1 MKNTTLTRSPISRKI
16 DLGSWALILA
26 ILCLI
31 PLLVNAMYTPPANGP
46 VKSPVILVIFLT
58 FLASITVSSIALWSG
73 MAIGRVK
80 SVTADTALTRP
91 GADMV
96 NLLSKFIAGLFLISG
111 FVKLQDITGFSYKLD
126 DYWYVFQEAT
136 GFFPASFMK
145 TLSVP
150 IAWFVS
156 VFEMVLAF
164 ALLTAYRMRLTSAL
178 LMLMLLFFTF
188 LTGYSAITETVTDCG
203 CFGDALKLTP
213 WETFSKDILLIF
225 TALPIYLLRKRI
237 QPYYRK
243 PLPLVA
249 TAGSLVVFGFISYY
263 CFMHLPFIDFRGA
276 YTPGQDLEY
285 NSTTFDEEEGQLI
298 AHDFGDFCSD
308 CGQNGFEG
316 PVLYVILYSV
326 DHAPQ
331 QALDDMAE
339 LEKKL
344 RVEAPGIKVC
354 GGTNAGK
361 DLRAKITAS
370 VSSAFCLTIN
380 DEKVLKTIV
389 RSSPGYVLLNDGV
402 VIKKWHYNDIPSVDE
417 LRKLSGPAADNP
429 PPPPPAPKIITPPV
443 DTSGSGIDSTATDS
457 IPDPA

>member
-1 MKNTTLTRSPISRKI
+1 MNNTTSTRSPLSRKI
-16 DLGSWALILA
+16 DLGSWLLIIALMG
-26 ILCLI
+26 LI
-31 PLLVNAMYTPPANGP
+31 PLLVTAMYTPPAKGP
-46 VKSPVILVIFLT
+46 VKSPVVLVMFLT
-58 FLASITVSSIALWSG
+58 FLASIVVSSIALWGG
-73 MAIGRVK
+73 MAMGRVK
-80 SVTADTALTRP
+80 SVTAPTALTRP
-91 GADMV
+91 GANVV
-96 NLLSKFIAGLFLISG
+96 NVLSKFIAALFLISG

-156 VFEMVLAF
+156 VFEMMLAF

-213 WETFSKDILLIF
+213 WETFTKDIVLIF

-249 TAGSLVVFGFISYY
+249 TVGSFLIFGFISYY
-263 CFMHLPFIDFRGA
+263 SFTHLPFIDFRGA

-285 NSTTFDEEEGQLI
+285 NATTFDEEEGLPY

-308 CGQNGFEG
+308 CGQNGWEG
-316 PVLYVILYSV
+316 PVLYVILY
-326 DHAPQ
+326 HPEGAPQ
-331 QALDDMAE
+331 YALDEMAA
-339 LEKKL
+339 LEKKM

-354 GGTNAGK
+354 GGTNGGK
-361 DLRAKITAS
+361 DMRKVLNDQTS
-370 VSSAFCLTIN
+370 EAFCLAIS
-380 DEKVLKTIV
+380 DEKTLKTIV
-389 RSSPGYVLLNDGV
+389 RSSPGYMLLKDGI
-402 VIKKWHYNDIPSVDE
+402 VIKKWHYKDIPSVDE
-417 LRKLSGPAADNP
+417 LRKMVGPAADMA
-429 PPPPPAPKIITPPV
+429 PPPPPAPEPIPVPV
-443 DTSGSGIDSTATDS
+443 DTSGVDTDSTRTDS
-457 IPDPA
+457 IPDPG